1 MKKKRGRFGLI
12 SQLVNADIGIV
23 IFFIILIYMFSSIV
37 LYLTSKKTEVYEVC
51 MGSLSDNITYRGIA
65 LRSETLV
72 NSRYMGYVNYYYKET
87 DHIAYGGLAYSV
99 DENGEIADYAD
110 ANMKS
115 GDYFRQSDLET
126 FRRQTRQFTEEF
138 DPDRFYA
145 IYDYKSISSSQ
156 AQKISNRAILAGIK
170 NLDSTSIHTVSA
182 TSNGAILYSYD
193 NYNNRSFEELT
204 AKDFDSSRCRKVRL
218 QNGQK
223 IKKGKPVCRIVTEEN
238 WSIAIPVEDEEAA
251 KKLQDEDYV
260 EVRFLKN
267 NYRSW
272 AQVSTRQSEDGQWMA
287 NLTFSNSMEAFA
299 SDRFVDIE
307 IQSNEERGL
316 KVPNSAITTGEFFL
330 VPKEYVFEGTN
341 GQLGVLLSV
350 YTGSSSNSQGTRFIP
365 AVPYSET
372 DQEYYIDNSVL
383 RDGEIIE
390 RPNST
395 DQYTLGKKE
404 TLIGVY
410 YINKGYPDFRQ
421 VHVIMENNDYSIVT
435 PNELYGLQEHD
446 YIVLHADS
454 IRFNNY

>member
-1 MKKKRGRFGLI
+1 
-12 SQLVNADIGIV
+12 
-23 IFFIILIYMFSSIV
+23 
-37 LYLTSKKTEVYEVC
+37 
-51 MGSLSDNITYRGIA
+51 
-65 LRSETLV
+65 
-72 NSRYMGYVNYYYKET
+72 
-87 DHIAYGGLAYSV
+87 
-99 DENGEIADYAD
+99 
-110 ANMKS
+110 
-115 GDYFRQSDLET
+115 
-126 FRRQTRQFTEEF
+126 
-138 DPDRFYA
+138 
-145 IYDYKSISSSQ
+145 
-156 AQKISNRAILAGIK
+156 
-170 NLDSTSIHTVSA
+170 
-182 TSNGAILYSYD
+182 
-193 NYNNRSFEELT
+193 
-204 AKDFDSSRCRKVRL
+204 
-218 QNGQK
+218 
-223 IKKGKPVCRIVTEEN
+223 
-238 WSIAIPVEDEEAA
+238 
-251 KKLQDEDYV
+251 
-260 EVRFLKN
+260 
-267 NYRSW
+267 
-272 AQVSTRQSEDGQWMA
+272 
-287 NLTFSNSMEAFA
+287 MEAFA

>member
-1 MKKKRGRFGLI
+1 M
-12 SQLVNADIGIV
+12 
-23 IFFIILIYMFSSIV
+23 
-37 LYLTSKKTEVYEVC
+37 
-51 MGSLSDNITYRGIA
+51 
-65 LRSETLV
+65 
-72 NSRYMGYVNYYYKET
+72 
-87 DHIAYGGLAYSV
+87 
-99 DENGEIADYAD
+99 
-110 ANMKS
+110 
-115 GDYFRQSDLET
+115 
-126 FRRQTRQFTEEF
+126 
-138 DPDRFYA
+138 
-145 IYDYKSISSSQ
+145 
-156 AQKISNRAILAGIK
+156 
-170 NLDSTSIHTVSA
+170 
-182 TSNGAILYSYD
+182 
-193 NYNNRSFEELT
+193 
-204 AKDFDSSRCRKVRL
+204 
-218 QNGQK
+218 
-223 IKKGKPVCRIVTEEN
+223 
-238 WSIAIPVEDEEAA
+238 EDEEAA